1 MISRN
6 DPRQGHLIDPWE
18 HLSPKRRQL
27 LENSWAGLFRQEI
40 LVELPVDQIA
50 PWFRA
55 DFGRP
60 SKELYTVLGFLV
72 LQQMHDL
79 TDADTVQQLA
89 FHEQWHYALNIAEEG
104 DAAKYMCPKTL
115 WNIRKKVTDQELDTV
130 LFDQVTEKLARVFQ
144 VDPAKQRLDSVHT
157 YEKSPTCVVWA
168 ACLGPFGRRGG
179 PGGGD
184 APRGRPDPGGLPVVP
199 GRPRPGLPPGGTAG
213 GHQLPQA
220 SL

>member
-6 DPRQGHLIDPWE
+6 DPRQGHLIDPWD
-18 HLSPKRRQL
+18 HLGPKRRKL
-27 LENSWAGLFRQEI
+27 LDNSWAGLFRQEI
-40 LVELPVDQIA
+40 LAELPVDQIA

-60 SKELYTVLGFLV
+60 SKELYTLLGVLV

-79 TDADTVQQLA
+79 TDDETVNQLA
-89 FHEQWHYALNIAEEG
+89 FHEQWHYALNITEER

-144 VDPAKQRLDSVHT
+144 VDPSKQRLDSVHI
-157 YEKSPTCVVWA
+157 KSNMRR
-168 ACLGPFGRRGG
+168 LGRL
-179 PGGGD
+179 
-184 APRGRPDPGGLPVVP
+184 GLLGIVKI
-199 GRPRPGLPPGGTAG
+199 
-213 GHQLPQA
+213 
-220 SL
+220 